1 MDIVIIAFVLI
12 FIFSIKKC
20 EMSCNLSKENTTIY
34 KGFFTICVILGHLS
48 QILGGG
54 YYYKD
59 ILGNTIIGTS
69 GAYILFLFRV
79 WDDLLIT

>member
-48 QILGGG
+48 QILGGVLLQR
-54 YYYKD
+54 Y
-59 ILGNTIIGTS
+59 IGK
-69 GAYILFLFRV
+69 YNYWDFRC
-79 WDDLLIT
+79 LYSFSFPGMG